1 MRFGQWWNLSLR
13 GNWWNQMWRS
23 LRITIAS
30 TKRSNSHSIWPGN
43 SNVAAGLGTCS
54 QTKEKIKP
62 GTKMDVGR
70 EKLLVEMGKL
80 MIWQG
85 GKQQLKSGIRRCWL
99 SRKVGAT
106 GIQFKLSGK
115 TWLAVNSEKGL
126 APEFILWV
134 SCVSLFCFVRPEIF
148 LLSFEWLR

>member
-1 MRFGQWWNLSLR
+1 
-13 GNWWNQMWRS
+13 
-23 LRITIAS
+23 
-30 TKRSNSHSIWPGN
+30 
-43 SNVAAGLGTCS
+43 
-54 QTKEKIKP
+54 
-62 GTKMDVGR
+62 MDVGR

-126 APEFILWV
+126 APEFIL
-134 SCVSLFCFVRPEIF
+134 
-148 LLSFEWLR
+148 